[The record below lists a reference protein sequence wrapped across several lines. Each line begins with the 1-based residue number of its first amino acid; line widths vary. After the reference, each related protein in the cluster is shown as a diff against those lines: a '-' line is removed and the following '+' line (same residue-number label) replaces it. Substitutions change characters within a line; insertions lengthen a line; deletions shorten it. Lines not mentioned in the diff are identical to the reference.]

1 MQHSKSFQ
9 KYYDRYQRGG
19 CTKEQLQKLVSLGV
33 IYDWEY
39 DEIVGPEPNENGEV
53 PTEE

>member
-1 MQHSKSFQ
+1 MEHSKNFQ

-19 CTKEQLQKLVSLGV
+19 CTKEQLKRLVQLGA

-39 DEIVGPEPNENGEV
+39 QEITGEPYEA
-53 PTEE
+53 